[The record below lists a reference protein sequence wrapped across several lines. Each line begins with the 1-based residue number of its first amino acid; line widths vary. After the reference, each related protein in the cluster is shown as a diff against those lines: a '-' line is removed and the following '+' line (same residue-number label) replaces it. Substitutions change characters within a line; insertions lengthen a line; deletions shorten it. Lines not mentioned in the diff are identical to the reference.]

1 MMLRATAAIVNS
13 GLLGAATTPGALFH
27 RGEKTKTNTGPQELR
42 SEDEMEIQA
51 LIQRCAS
58 TSASD
63 I

>member
-27 RGEKTKTNTGPQELR
+27 RGEKTKTNTGPLR

-51 LIQRCAS
+51 LIQRCAN
-58 TSASD
+58 TTASD
-63 I
+63 M